1 MAEPT
6 LRRLLL
12 FDRVLSGAI
21 GDGEV
26 TVGDLSSVGIEIPA
40 FAGMTWGRTG
50 VVPIC
55 EIPAFAG
62 MTVVPAGSSRAR

>member
-1 MAEPT
+1 M
-6 LRRLLL
+6 RRLLL

-40 FAGMTWGRTG
+40 FAGMKWGRTG
-50 VVPIC
+50 VVP
-55 EIPAFAG
+55 
-62 MTVVPAGSSRAR
+62 VLRSRRSPG